1 MLNKDDILRIHKSAS
16 CLHSSSR
23 SSVCQEKTQNA
34 VCVKILC
41 RHNPKNRVWI
51 VVLLWWEQVTAVPLY
66 SHTEQ
71 KPMHFWY
78 KNYHFPTKQCENN
91 WNVYDKNRPVKNK
104 STAMHS
110 CDGAQ
115 KYRIPLVMFFFSVF
129 SKLRKGH
136 NSIIKW
142 SMCFMQY
149 IPNTLKPYELYM
161 EKHKKYDY
169 YNIHI
174 FNII

>member
-1 MLNKDDILRIHKSAS
+1 MSKRVFSLHDSLFNNNTQLEVQFEPGGLNCEKWKNNHVTGRVLNKDDILRIHKSAS

-78 KNYHFPTKQCENN
+78 KNYHLPTKQYENN
-91 WNVYDKNRPVKNK
+91 WNVYDKNPPVKNK
-104 STAMHS
+104 RQQPCT
-110 CDGAQ
+110 
-115 KYRIPLVMFFFSVF
+115 LVM
-129 SKLRKGH
+129 
-136 NSIIKW
+136 
-142 SMCFMQY
+142 
-149 IPNTLKPYELYM
+149 E
-161 EKHKKYDY
+161 HKRR
-169 YNIHI
+169 NIEFH
-174 FNII
+174 